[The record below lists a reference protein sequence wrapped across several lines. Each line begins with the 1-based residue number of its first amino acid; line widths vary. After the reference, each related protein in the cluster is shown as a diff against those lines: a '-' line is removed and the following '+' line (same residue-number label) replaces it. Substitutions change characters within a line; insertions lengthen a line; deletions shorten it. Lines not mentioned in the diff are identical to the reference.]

1 MREALRPNRSKNVF
15 YNFEFPEGSWCFCT
29 KTATQSSLTVG
40 LGNSFELVLLL
51 DGVGVGASLGGVHD
65 LVSEALGDGLD
76 VSESSFSSTGA
87 DEPDSLKK
95 LEV

>member
-1 MREALRPNRSKNVF
+1 MRHCVLIDLKTYFIILSSLKERGVF
-15 YNFEFPEGSWCFCT
+15 GT

-87 DEPDSLKK
+87 DEPDSLRK